1 MNTQIIVYRK
11 SISIESKVA
20 YIRVEQTP
28 SKVLWCFNLQP
39 IKLSS
44 DMRPSSY
51 LFILLTG
58 YCLCS
63 GVYNPEPVIC
73 AIQHQFVLKHFKVIT
88 VVLTFVLTMY
98 IQHLNNTRQIE
109 ELITR
114 CEVLDTKIKDQYER
128 IDAIKL
134 DKAVFEATITQF
146 ASIQNDLHEI
156 REDLRALLEHNA
168 VCGK

>member
-1 MNTQIIVYRK
+1 M
-11 SISIESKVA
+11 
-20 YIRVEQTP
+20 EQL
-28 SKVLWCFNLQP
+28 K
-39 IKLSS
+39 
-44 DMRPSSY
+44 
-51 LFILLTG
+51 
-58 YCLCS
+58 
-63 GVYNPEPVIC
+63 E
-73 AIQHQFVLKHFKVIT
+73 FVLKHFKVIT

-98 IQHLNNTRQIE
+98 IQHLNNTREIE

-128 IDAIKL
+128 IDVIKL

-168 VCGK
+168 VCCKLL

>member
-1 MNTQIIVYRK
+1 M
-11 SISIESKVA
+11 
-20 YIRVEQTP
+20 EQF
-28 SKVLWCFNLQP
+28 K
-39 IKLSS
+39 
-44 DMRPSSY
+44 
-51 LFILLTG
+51 
-58 YCLCS
+58 
-63 GVYNPEPVIC
+63 E
-73 AIQHQFVLKHFKVIT
+73 FVLKHFKVIT

-109 ELITR
+109 ELLNK

-128 IDAIKL
+128 IGAIKL
-134 DKAVFEATITQF
+134 DKAVFDATITQF